1 MSRLFLFLILISAL
15 GAQEKRGLS
24 SLEKDIRFLGSDS
37 LRGRATGS
45 PGLKKAAA
53 YIAARFREAGLL
65 KMGNNNSYLQSV
77 PLHGQTILP
86 STMLTL
92 SSPGNGMHLKYGRDF
107 LLIRTGELSLL
118 TRPTPMVF
126 AGYGINAPEYE
137 YNDYRNIN
145 AAGKVVVVLEGE
157 PFSPA
162 DSSYFAGTLP
172 SVYSSPESK
181 LRLALANGAFGMII
195 IPGSAWNWTRLKREY
210 SFEDVSLPGAVSST
224 TGLFVTDSVSRLL
237 FSGEKEAYAELL
249 AKAGNNL
256 LSAFDLK
263 KTISLH
269 STVQRREFI
278 SQNVAGLLP
287 GGDEE
292 LKDSYVLV
300 SAHYDH
306 LGIGPAVEGDS
317 IYNGVSDNAVGSAVV
332 LELARRFS
340 RLDYRP
346 RRSILFLLLTG
357 EEKGLLG
364 SRYYTKHPLVPLY
377 KTVAAFNVDGLAAM
391 GEFQDIYAIGAGQSQ
406 LKTLIRDVAAEN
418 GFRLAPLRYRR
429 QLWELFARSD
439 QISFARGGIPST
451 IIIEALTY
459 KDIPLDQV
467 LQRLDHWYQK
477 RYHTPFDD
485 LEQPLDPGSL
495 ERYVSLLFHI
505 VNRVA
510 NMSAAP
516 QWNAGAPYLNRRLQT
531 RAEKR

>member
-1 MSRLFLFLILISAL
+1 MSRLLLFLILIAAL
-15 GAQEKRGLS
+15 GAQEKRVLS
-24 SLEKDIRFLGSDS
+24 PLERDIRFLGSDS

-53 YIAARFREAGLL
+53 YIANHFRRAGLV
-65 KMGNNNSYLQSV
+65 KMGHNNSYLQSV
-77 PLHGQTILP
+77 PLHGQTIRP
-86 STMLTL
+86 STMLTI
-92 SSPGNGMHLKYGRDF
+92 SAAGKKHTFTYGHDF

-118 TRPTPMVF
+118 TRPTPLVF

-137 YNDYRNIN
+137 YNDYRAID

-157 PFSPA
+157 PFSPV
-162 DSSYFAGTLP
+162 DSSYFEGAVP

-181 LRLALANGAFGMII
+181 LRLALANGAFGLII

-224 TGLFVTDSVSRLL
+224 TGLFITDSLSRIL
-237 FSGEKEAYAELL
+237 FSGERESYESLL
-249 AKAGNNL
+249 ARAGNNTL
-256 LSAFDLK
+256 RAFELH
-263 KTISLH
+263 KTVTLH
-269 STVQRREFI
+269 SVVQRREFV
-278 SQNVAGLLP
+278 SRNVIGLWP
-287 GGDEE
+287 GADEK
-292 LKDSYVLV
+292 LADSYVLV

-306 LGIGPAVEGDS
+306 LGVGPPVAGDS
-317 IYNGVSDNAVGSAVV
+317 IYNGVSDNAVGTAVV

-340 RLDYRP
+340 SLDYRP

-364 SRYYTKHPLVPLY
+364 SRYYTRHPPVPLY

-391 GEFQDIYAIGAGQSQ
+391 GEFRDIYAIGAGQSD
-406 LKTLIRDVAAEN
+406 LGTLIRDVAAEN

-429 QLWELFARSD
+429 QMWELFARSD
-439 QISFARGGIPST
+439 QISFARSGIPST
-451 IIIEALTY
+451 IIIEALSY
-459 KDIPLDQV
+459 RDIPADQV
-467 LQRLDHWYQK
+467 LQRLDQWYQE

-485 LEQPLDPGSL
+485 LEQPMSMAAL

-510 NMSAAP
+510 NISTAP
-516 QWNAGAPYLNRRLQT
+516 RWKEGAPYLNRRLQT